1 MHTGVTLQAASDS
14 DADRLATLRVRAM
27 QPSLEQLGR
36 FDPQRARAR
45 FLDGFCAAHTRHVVL
60 GATHV
65 GVVVV
70 RPGAEVLLLEHLY
83 IAPEH
88 QGRGLGGCVLDAV
101 FAEAD
106 ALGLPIRVGALQGSA
121 SNRFYLRHG
130 FRLVEQ
136 AEWDNYYLRP
146 PATGVNARRTP
157 PDPGA
162 RVR

>member
-1 MHTGVTLQAASDS
+1 MPNRVSLQAASER
-14 DADRLATLRVRAM
+14 DAHSLAALRVRAM

-45 FLDGFCAAHTRHVVL
+45 FLDGFCAAHTRHVVQD
-60 GATHV
+60 GTHV

-88 QGRGLGGCVLDAV
+88 QGRGLGACVLNAV

-106 ALGLPIRVGALQGSA
+106 ALGLPMRVGALKGSD

-136 AEWDNYYLRP
+136 AAWDNYYLRP
-146 PATGVNARRTP
+146 PATAVNARCTP
-157 PDPGA
+157 ADPGA
-162 RVR
+162 TVR